1 MTGNIEKN
9 LASQGIVLPQAAS
22 PAANYVPY
30 VISGKQIAVAGQI
43 PFWNGELTG
52 LGKVGR
58 DITTEDAAN
67 IARICGLNLIAQVK
81 AACDGDL
88 DRVARVVKLGGFVN
102 CTEDFSDHPEVI
114 NGASNLMVDVIG
126 DKGTHSRFAVGGNS
140 LPRGVAVEVDGIFE
154 LD

>member
-58 DITTEDAAN
+58 DMTTEDGAN

-81 AACDGDL
+81 AACEGDL

-114 NGASNLMVDVIG
+114 NGASNLMVDVFG
-126 DKGTHSRFAVGGNS
+126 DKGTHSRFAVGVNS
-140 LPRGVAVEVDGIFE
+140 LPRGVAVEVDRIFD

>member
-9 LASQGIVLPQAAS
+9 LASQGIALPQAAS

-58 DITTEDAAN
+58 DMTTEDGAN

-81 AACDGDL
+81 AACEGNL

-102 CTEDFSDHPEVI
+102 CTEEFCDHPEVI
-114 NGASNLMVDVIG
+114 NGASNLMVDVFG
-126 DKGTHSRFAVGGNS
+126 DKGTHSRFAVGVNS

>member
-58 DITTEDAAN
+58 DMTTEDGAN
-67 IARICGLNLIAQVK
+67 IARICGLNLIAQLK
-81 AACDGDL
+81 AACEGNL

-102 CTEDFSDHPEVI
+102 CTEEFCDHPEVI
-114 NGASNLMVDVIG
+114 NGASNLMVDVFG
-126 DKGTHSRFAVGGNS
+126 DKGTHSRFAVGVNS

>member
-1 MTGNIEKN
+1 M
-9 LASQGIVLPQAAS
+9 
-22 PAANYVPY
+22 
-30 VISGKQIAVAGQI
+30 ISGKQIAVAGQI

-58 DITTEDAAN
+58 DMTTEDGAN

-81 AACDGDL
+81 AACEGNL

-102 CTEDFSDHPEVI
+102 CTEEFCDHPEVI
-114 NGASNLMVDVIG
+114 NGASNLMVDVFG
-126 DKGTHSRFAVGGNS
+126 DKGTHSRFAVGVNS

>member
-1 MTGNIEKN
+1 MSGNIEKI

-30 VISGKQIAVAGQI
+30 VISGKQISVAGQI

-58 DITTEDAAN
+58 DMTTEDGAN

-81 AACDGDL
+81 AACEGNL

-102 CTEDFSDHPEVI
+102 CTEEFRDHPEVI
-114 NGASNLMVDVIG
+114 NGASNLMVDVFG
-126 DKGTHSRFAVGGNS
+126 DKGTHSRFAVGVNS

-154 LD
+154 LN

>member
-30 VISGKQIAVAGQI
+30 VISGKQILVAGQI

-58 DITTEDAAN
+58 NMTTEDGAS

-81 AACDGDL
+81 AACEGNL

-102 CTEDFSDHPEVI
+102 CTEEFCDHPEVI
-114 NGASNLMVDVIG
+114 NGASNLMVDVFG
-126 DKGTHSRFAVGGNS
+126 DKGTHSRFAVGVNS

>member
-1 MTGNIEKN
+1 MTGNIEKI

-30 VISGKQIAVAGQI
+30 VITGKQISVAGQI

-52 LGKVGR
+52 LGKIGR
-58 DITTEDAAN
+58 DMTTEDGAN

-81 AACDGDL
+81 AACEGDL

-102 CTEDFSDHPEVI
+102 CTEEFRDHPEVI
-114 NGASNLMVDVIG
+114 NGASNLMVDVFG
-126 DKGTHSRFAVGGNS
+126 DKGTHSRFAVGVNS

>member
-58 DITTEDAAN
+58 DITTEDGAN

-81 AACDGDL
+81 AACEGNL

-102 CTEDFSDHPEVI
+102 CTEEFCDHPEVI
-114 NGASNLMVDVIG
+114 NGASNLMVDVFG
-126 DKGTHSRFAVGGNS
+126 DKGTHSRFAVGVNS

>member
-30 VISGKQIAVAGQI
+30 VISGKQISVAGQI

-52 LGKVGR
+52 LGKIGR
-58 DITTEDAAN
+58 DLTTEDGAN

-81 AACDGDL
+81 AACEGEL
-88 DRVARVVKLGGFVN
+88 DRITRVVKLGGFVN
-102 CTEDFSDHPEVI
+102 CTEEFCDHPEVI
-114 NGASNLMVDVIG
+114 NGASNLMVDVFG
-126 DKGTHSRFAVGGNS
+126 DKGTHSRFAVGVNS

>member
-9 LASQGIVLPQAAS
+9 LAIQGIVLPQAAS

-30 VISGKQIAVAGQI
+30 VITGKQISVAGQI

-58 DITTEDAAN
+58 DMTTEDGAD

-81 AACDGDL
+81 AACQGDL
-88 DRVARVVKLGGFVN
+88 DRVARLVKLGGFVN
-102 CTEDFSDHPEVI
+102 CTEEFRDHPEVI
-114 NGASNLMVDVIG
+114 NGASNLMVDVFG
-126 DKGTHSRFAVGGNS
+126 DKGTH
-140 LPRGVAVEVDGIFE
+140 
-154 LD
+154 

>member
-30 VISGKQIAVAGQI
+30 VISGKQILVAGQI

-58 DITTEDAAN
+58 DMTTEDGAN

-81 AACDGDL
+81 AACEGNL

-102 CTEDFSDHPEVI
+102 CTEDFCDHPEVI
-114 NGASNLMVDVIG
+114 NGASNLMVDVFG
-126 DKGTHSRFAVGGNS
+126 DKGTHSRFAVGVNS

>member
-30 VISGKQIAVAGQI
+30 VISGKQISVAGQI

-52 LGKVGR
+52 LGKIGR
-58 DITTEDAAN
+58 DLTTEDGAN

-81 AACDGDL
+81 AACEGEL
-88 DRVARVVKLGGFVN
+88 DRVARVVKLGGFVS
-102 CTEDFSDHPEVI
+102 CTEEFCDHPEVI
-114 NGASNLMVDVIG
+114 NGASNLMVDVFG
-126 DKGTHSRFAVGGNS
+126 DKGTHSRFAVGVNS

>member
-1 MTGNIEKN
+1 MTGNIEKI

-30 VISGKQIAVAGQI
+30 VISGKQISVAGQI

-52 LGKVGR
+52 LGKIGR
-58 DITTEDAAN
+58 DMTTEDGAN

-81 AACDGDL
+81 AACEGNL

-102 CTEDFSDHPEVI
+102 CTEDFCDHPEVI
-114 NGASNLMVDVIG
+114 NGASNLMVDVFG
-126 DKGTHSRFAVGGNS
+126 DKGTHSRFAVGVNS

>member
-9 LASQGIVLPQAAS
+9 LAIQGIVLPQAAS

-30 VISGKQIAVAGQI
+30 VITGKQISVAGQI

-52 LGKVGR
+52 LGKIGR
-58 DITTEDAAN
+58 DMTTEDGAN

-81 AACDGDL
+81 AACEGDL

-102 CTEDFSDHPEVI
+102 CTEEFRDHPEVI
-114 NGASNLMVDVIG
+114 NGASNLMVDVFG
-126 DKGTHSRFAVGGNS
+126 DKGTHSRFAVGVNS

>member
-1 MTGNIEKN
+1 MSGNIEKI

-30 VISGKQIAVAGQI
+30 VISGKQISVAGQI

-52 LGKVGR
+52 LGKIGR
-58 DITTEDAAN
+58 DMTTEDGAN

-81 AACDGDL
+81 AACEGDL

-102 CTEDFSDHPEVI
+102 CTEEFRDHPEVI
-114 NGASNLMVDVIG
+114 NGASNLMVDVFG
-126 DKGTHSRFAVGGNS
+126 DKGTHSRFAVGVNS

>member
-30 VISGKQIAVAGQI
+30 VISGKQISVAGQI

-52 LGKVGR
+52 LGKIGR
-58 DITTEDAAN
+58 DLTTEDGAN

-81 AACDGDL
+81 AACEGEL
-88 DRVARVVKLGGFVN
+88 DRIARVVKLGGFVN
-102 CTEDFSDHPEVI
+102 CTEEFCDHPEVI
-114 NGASNLMVDVIG
+114 NGASNLMVDVFG
-126 DKGTHSRFAVGGNS
+126 D
-140 LPRGVAVEVDGIFE
+140 
-154 LD
+154 

>member
-30 VISGKQIAVAGQI
+30 VVSGKQISVAGQI

-52 LGKVGR
+52 LGKIGR
-58 DITTEDAAN
+58 DLTTEDGAN

-81 AACDGDL
+81 AACEGEL
-88 DRVARVVKLGGFVN
+88 DRIARVVKLGGFVN
-102 CTEDFSDHPEVI
+102 CTEEFCDHPEVI
-114 NGASNLMVDVIG
+114 NGASNLMVDVFG
-126 DKGTHSRFAVGGNS
+126 DKGTHSRFAVGVNY

>member
-1 MTGNIEKN
+1 MTGNIEKI

-30 VISGKQIAVAGQI
+30 VISGKQISVAGQI

-52 LGKVGR
+52 LGKIGR
-58 DITTEDAAN
+58 DMTTEDGAN

-81 AACDGDL
+81 AACEGDL

-102 CTEDFSDHPEVI
+102 CTEEFRDHPEVI
-114 NGASNLMVDVIG
+114 NGASNLMVDVFG
-126 DKGTHSRFAVGGNS
+126 DKGRHSRFAVGVNS

>member
-30 VISGKQIAVAGQI
+30 VISGKQISVAGQI

-52 LGKVGR
+52 LGKIGR
-58 DITTEDAAN
+58 DLTTEDGAN

-81 AACDGDL
+81 AACEGEL
-88 DRVARVVKLGGFVN
+88 DRIARVVKLGGFVN
-102 CTEDFSDHPEVI
+102 CTEEFCDHPEVI
-114 NGASNLMVDVIG
+114 NGASNLMVDVFG
-126 DKGTHSRFAVGGNS
+126 DKGTHSRFAVGVNS

>member
-58 DITTEDAAN
+58 DITTEDGAN

-81 AACDGDL
+81 AACEGNL
-88 DRVARVVKLGGFVN
+88 DRIARVVKLGGFVN
-102 CTEDFSDHPEVI
+102 CTEEFCDHPEVI
-114 NGASNLMVDVIG
+114 NGASNLMVDVFG
-126 DKGTHSRFAVGGNS
+126 DKGTHSRFAVGVNS

>member
-30 VISGKQIAVAGQI
+30 VISGKQVSVAGQI
-43 PFWNGELTG
+43 PFWNGALTG
-52 LGKVGR
+52 LGKIGR
-58 DITTEDAAN
+58 DLTTEDGAN

-81 AACDGDL
+81 AACEGEL
-88 DRVARVVKLGGFVN
+88 DRVARVVKLGGFVS
-102 CTEDFSDHPEVI
+102 CTEEFCDHPEVI
-114 NGASNLMVDVIG
+114 NGASNLMVDVFG
-126 DKGTHSRFAVGGNS
+126 DKGTHSRFAVGVNS

>member
-1 MTGNIEKN
+1 MTGNIEKI

-30 VISGKQIAVAGQI
+30 VISGKQISVAGQI

-58 DITTEDAAN
+58 DMTTEDGAN

-81 AACDGDL
+81 VACEGNL

-102 CTEDFSDHPEVI
+102 
-114 NGASNLMVDVIG
+114 
-126 DKGTHSRFAVGGNS
+126 
-140 LPRGVAVEVDGIFE
+140 
-154 LD
+154 

>member
-1 MTGNIEKN
+1 MTGNIEKI

-30 VISGKQIAVAGQI
+30 VISGKHISVAGQI

-52 LGKVGR
+52 LGKIGR
-58 DITTEDAAN
+58 DMTTEDGAN

-81 AACDGDL
+81 AACEGDL

-102 CTEDFSDHPEVI
+102 CTEEFRDHPEVI
-114 NGASNLMVDVIG
+114 NGASNLMVDVFG
-126 DKGTHSRFAVGGNS
+126 DKGTHSRFAVGVNS

>member
-9 LASQGIVLPQAAS
+9 LASQGIILPQAAS

-43 PFWNGELTG
+43 PFWNGDLMG

-58 DITTEDAAN
+58 DMTTEDGAN
-67 IARICGLNLIAQVK
+67 IARICGLNLIAQLK
-81 AACDGDL
+81 AACEGNL

-102 CTEDFSDHPEVI
+102 CTEEFCDHPEVI
-114 NGASNLMVDVIG
+114 NGASNLMVDVFG
-126 DKGTHSRFAVGGNS
+126 DKGTHSRFAVGVNS

>member
-1 MTGNIEKN
+1 MTGNIEKI
-9 LASQGIVLPQAAS
+9 LASQGIVLPQTAS

-30 VISGKQIAVAGQI
+30 VISGKQISVAGQI

-58 DITTEDAAN
+58 DMTTEDGAN

-81 AACDGDL
+81 AACEGDL

-102 CTEDFSDHPEVI
+102 CTEEFCDHPEVI
-114 NGASNLMVDVIG
+114 NGASNLMVDVFG
-126 DKGTHSRFAVGGNS
+126 DKGTHSRFAVGVNS